1 MFCPTKSMKL
11 YKDLKVNIVQVGA
24 GGNGGYLCQK
34 VARMIASLRGD
45 KEINYT
51 IIDLDVVEKH
61 NLKRQPFIYEDIGLN
76 KAQVLA
82 ERYSSAYGI
91 SIFSM
96 DKYIHFAEDL
106 EPFYEKDQFNIFIGA
121 VDNNASRQVLHEFF
135 MSVDDIYYIDGGIDE
150 VSGETEEEKFESGYT
165 GQVVGGLRL
174 NGETI
179 LDPVGIVY
187 SNILEDKTSSL
198 PGTACGLTVVNH
210 PQRMQTNE
218 YAALIMQSYLQNVL
232 YENTIIS
239 HYTNFNALT
248 MSARPVFL
256 DEK

>member
-1 MFCPTKSMKL
+1 MFCPTIHI
-11 YKDLKVNIVQVGA
+11 DLCRYPNLNIIQVGA

-34 VARMIASLRGD
+34 IARMLSTVNVDRNID
-45 KEINYT
+45 YT
-51 IIDLDVVEKH
+51 IIDLDIVEKH
-61 NLKRQPFIYEDIGLN
+61 NLKRQPFIKEDIGLK
-76 KAQVLA
+76 KAEVLA
-82 ERYSSAYGI
+82 ERYGAAYDI
-91 SIFSM
+91 NIYSM

-106 EPFYEKDQFNIFIGA
+106 HPFYQEGKLNILIGA

-135 MSVDDIYYIDGGIDE
+135 MSVDDIYYVDAGIDG
-150 VSGETEEEKFESGYT
+150 VSGDTEEELFESGYT

-174 NGETI
+174 DGVTLLN
-179 LDPVGIVY
+179 PVGLVY

-218 YAALIMQSYLQNVL
+218 YAALIIQSYVQNVI
-232 YENTIIS
+232 YERTIVS